1 MKCSCSQPETRDP
14 EPETIPLCSWLLP
27 EARDPGNET
36 GTLKSLTFL
45 SAS

>member
-1 MKCSCSQPETRDP
+1 MKCSRSQPETRDP
-14 EPETIPLCSWLLP
+14 GPETFPLCSWLLP